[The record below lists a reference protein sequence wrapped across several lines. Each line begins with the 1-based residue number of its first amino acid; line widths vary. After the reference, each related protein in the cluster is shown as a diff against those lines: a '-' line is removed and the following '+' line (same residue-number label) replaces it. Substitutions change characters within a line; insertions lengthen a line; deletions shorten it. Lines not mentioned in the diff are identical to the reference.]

1 MSVATKDPY
10 RHEGLSLPYRFFWK
24 LEWWLLHVYGPASLS
39 EELDPR
45 RQKERDRQS
54 RQAHARAERLGI
66 SVLEARNSIPLY
78 SKARAARRKAT
89 AGGDKA

>member
-1 MSVATKDPY
+1 MSVATTDPY

-45 RQKERDRQS
+45 RQKERDRQK

-66 SVLEARNSIPLY
+66 SIAEARASIPLY
-78 SKARAARRKAT
+78 SEARASRKGAT
-89 AGGDKA
+89 GGDA